1 MMQAERAVK
10 AKKGKGGKKS
20 DLQLEAEPEDDV
32 SPSEIDSDAAQRAA
46 RRANREEAIAAKK
59 ADKEAEREKQKEI
72 AQIKQHNSRVN
83 ILASKALTALTAP
96 RDTLVTMKKSKSYAH
111 APPFVKERLDNALEE
126 AVGYID
132 LADKVIKNLKQCSK
146 EGSKLPDFE
155 FSVAD
160 LNRCAKDMK
169 QATSDIMNFERLF
182 SSRQFVIAKTTWRA
196 VCARRGI

>member
-1 MMQAERAVK
+1 MQAERA
-10 AKKGKGGKKS
+10 AKTKRGTAGETS
-20 DLQLEAEPEDDV
+20 DLQLEAEREDDV
-32 SPSEIDSDAAQRAA
+32 SPSEMDSDAAQRAA
-46 RRANREEAIAAKK
+46 RRANREEAMSAKK

-126 AVGYID
+126 AAGYID

-146 EGSKLPDFE
+146 EEPKLPNLE

-160 LNRCAKDMK
+160 LNR
-169 QATSDIMNFERLF
+169 
-182 SSRQFVIAKTTWRA
+182 
-196 VCARRGI
+196 